1 MPPEIS
7 SAPHTSARISMKYRR
22 NSRPRC
28 TRVISACCSLMAS
41 MGFSEPSPRLL
52 YHPAH
57 GETQTE
63 TLNLR
68 GKNYLC
74 RLFDHPIGP
83 HEKRRRNREIQS
95 ACRLPVEHQ
104 LELRRLLDRQVGRL
118 CALADAVDVARDAAV
133 V

>member
-1 MPPEIS
+1 MPPDIS

-22 NSRPRC
+22 NSLPRC

-52 YHPAH
+52 YHPARRKNARCA
-57 GETQTE
+57 
-63 TLNLR
+63 LNLR
-68 GKNYLC
+68 GKKLPV

-83 HEKRRRNREIQS
+83 HEKRRRNRETQS

-104 LELRRLLDRQVGRL
+104 LELRRLLDRQVGGLR
-118 CALADAVDVARDAAV
+118 AFADAVDVAREAAI
-133 V
+133 